1 MYSEVII
8 NSNAR
13 ALNRVFDYIV
23 PEKMESSIKIGSRV
37 FVPFGNTKKL
47 EDGFVI
53 GLKENSEFANKEI
66 AYYAINKGVYQ
77 ESKQSEFTEI
87 LMNKWWEYQ
96 NTPNTKK
103 QTTFECTSSGCRTIK
118 CIGDKCE
125 IEE

>member
-13 ALNRVFDYIV
+13 TLNRVFDYIV

-66 AYYAINKGVYQ
+66 ALLYLHGRKPTTDTNHHRRNTGEKG
-77 ESKQSEFTEI
+77 
-87 LMNKWWEYQ
+87 
-96 NTPNTKK
+96 
-103 QTTFECTSSGCRTIK
+103 
-118 CIGDKCE
+118 
-125 IEE
+125 